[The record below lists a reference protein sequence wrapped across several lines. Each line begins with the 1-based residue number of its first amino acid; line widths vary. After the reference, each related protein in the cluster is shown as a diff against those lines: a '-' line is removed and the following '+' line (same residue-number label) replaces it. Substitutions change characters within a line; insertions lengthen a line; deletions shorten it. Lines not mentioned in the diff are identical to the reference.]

1 MTTIKIQG
9 MSCGHCVKAV
19 TNALSGVDGVT
30 NVKVSLEKNEAVF
43 DSSKD
48 VDMEEI
54 KKAVEEQGYK
64 VDIKLP

>member
-1 MTTIKIQG
+1 

-43 DSSKD
+43 ESSGN
-48 VDMEEI
+48 VDMETI
-54 KKAVEEQGYK
+54 KKAVEDEGYK
-64 VDIKLP
+64 VVG